1 MDEITPE
8 NVQEKIN
15 LFQQMQQQSQALTQ
29 QISQI
34 DVTIAETER
43 TLNELKGATKKNT
56 IYRAI
61 GSVMK
66 KIDDVSPIYSNKPW
80 RRKSK
85 IRDFEKRFSR
95 ILQFCNKSW
104 VRCYWINVYSTFR

>member
-1 MDEITPE
+1 
-8 NVQEKIN
+8 
-15 LFQQMQQQSQALTQ
+15 MQQQSQALTQ

-66 KIDDVSPIYSNKPW
+66 KIDDVKKLKKELTEEKETMEIRNKTL
-80 RRKSK
+80 KNQVA
-85 IRDFEKRFSR
+85 ITLNTQIEE
-95 ILQFCNKSW
+95 LQKKLTPVVQSIQNTNQNANK
-104 VRCYWINVYSTFR
+104 